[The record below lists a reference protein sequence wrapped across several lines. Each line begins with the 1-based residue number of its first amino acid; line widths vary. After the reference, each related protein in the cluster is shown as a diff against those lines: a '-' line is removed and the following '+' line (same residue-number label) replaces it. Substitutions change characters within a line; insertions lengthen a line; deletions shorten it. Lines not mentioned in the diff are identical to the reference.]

1 MEKRKKE
8 QIIGAVIGALVM
20 VLTLFGLIHNQFYSR
35 VEGEKLEE
43 EVKVVSV
50 YQRHDVLRLTDEIR
64 KLRKDISKLNE
75 RLAKLGY

>member
-64 KLRKDISKLNE
+64 KLRKDISQLNE